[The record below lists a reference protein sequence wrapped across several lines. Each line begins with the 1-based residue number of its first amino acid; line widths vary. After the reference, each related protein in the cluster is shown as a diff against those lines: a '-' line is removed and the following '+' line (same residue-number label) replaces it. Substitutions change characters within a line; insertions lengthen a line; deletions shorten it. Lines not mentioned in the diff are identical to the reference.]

1 MLETYCNTL
10 ILMPEFDFTVAAPR
24 LLSPLTSSFVFF
36 AETTGQHFGYDWRHW
51 VFPPCLRAR
60 HP

>member
-10 ILMPEFDFTVAAPR
+10 ILMTEFDFIVATPR

-36 AETTGQHFGYDWRHW
+36 AETTGQDFGYD
-51 VFPPCLRAR
+51 
-60 HP
+60 